1 LPPSGRSSSGYLVPT
16 PRVVVTGLGMVSA
29 AGQGIESAWRLIRDG
44 RSALAPVTLFDSQPY
59 GGALSGEAVHLERE
73 NGEDRSLQ
81 LLRLASDEVLEDA
94 GWGEAQRGADT
105 AVVLGTCQGAIENAR
120 GIHRDFFRRPQPSP
134 TAEDRRAFAEY
145 RPGYGTQYLAD
156 LVHAD
161 GPRATVG
168 MVCVSSSVAIIH
180 ALDLL
185 RRGAA
190 KRVVAGGFE
199 GFSQFV
205 FSGFHCIGALAAGP
219 LRPFDEERDGTVL
232 GEAAVLLT
240 LETLEEAQARG
251 THIYAE
257 VLGGGYAAD
266 AFHMTAPDPEGR
278 GLERAVRQALE
289 DADIDPTEIDYIC
302 AHGTGTVFN
311 DGMERAT
318 FERLFA
324 ELAAAGKMPAISS
337 MKSVFGHTLGAAG
350 ALDAVASV
358 LALDEGLLPPSV
370 ALEKPIVDW
379 DFVQGKGRDCNG
391 HLKVALSTNSAFG
404 GNNSA
409 LVLRRHCA
417 EGQA

>member
-1 LPPSGRSSSGYLVPT
+1 M
-16 PRVVVTGLGMVSA
+16 VVTGLGMVSA
-29 AGQGIESAWRLIRDG
+29 AGSGVDRAWKLLREG
-44 RSALAPVTLFDSQPY
+44 RSALAPVALFDSVPY
-59 GGALSGEAVHLERE
+59 GGALSGEAVHLERDA
-73 NGEDRSLQ
+73 GEDRSLQ
-81 LLRLASDEVLEDA
+81 LLRLAGTELLEDA
-94 GWGEAQRGADT
+94 GWGEQQQGSDT

-120 GIHRDFFRRPQPSP
+120 EIHRSFAERPHPSP
-134 TAEDRRAFAEY
+134 SPADVQTFTEY
-145 RPGYGTQYLAD
+145 RPGYGTEFLAQ
-156 LVHAD
+156 LVHAE

-190 KRVVAGGFE
+190 RRVVAGGFE

-219 LRPFDEERDGTVL
+219 LKPFDESRDGTVL

-240 LETLEEAQARG
+240 LEPLEDAEARG
-251 THIYAE
+251 AHIYAE

-266 AFHMTAPDPEGR
+266 AFHMTAPDPEGG
-278 GLERAVRQALE
+278 GLERAVQQALD
-289 DADIDPTEIDYIC
+289 DAGMQTADIDYIC

-311 DGMERAT
+311 DGMEHAT
-318 FERLFA
+318 FKRLF
-324 ELAAAGKMPAISS
+324 LDSSAGRMPAISS
-337 MKSVFGHTLGAAG
+337 TKSVFGHTLGAAG

-370 ALEKPIVDW
+370 GLDNPIADW
-379 DFVQGKGRDCNG
+379 DFVQGEGREVNG
-391 HLKVALSTNSAFG
+391 QLKVALSTNSAFG

-409 LVLRRHCA
+409 LVLRRHKVV
-417 EGQA
+417 GQA